1 MYQINEKQL
10 ETLKGFKLHIWTH
23 YHEKESYFDS
33 SFWAEQ
39 LDNLKIPW
47 FVQNTTAILMET
59 RANGFS
65 SLKALLLKEGI
76 LVS

>member
-1 MYQINEKQL
+1 MYQITEEQL
-10 ETLKGFKLHIWTH
+10 DALKGFKLHIWTH
-23 YHEKESYFDS
+23 YHEKESHFDH
-33 SFWAEQ
+33 SFWAQ
-39 LDNLKIPW
+39 MLDDLKIPW

-65 SLKALLLKEGI
+65 SLKALLQKEGI